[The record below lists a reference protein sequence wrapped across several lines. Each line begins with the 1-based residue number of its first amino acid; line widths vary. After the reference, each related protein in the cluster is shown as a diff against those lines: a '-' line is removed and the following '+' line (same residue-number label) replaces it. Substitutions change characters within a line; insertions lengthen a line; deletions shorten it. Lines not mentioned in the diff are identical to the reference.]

1 MAQQT
6 ELKELKAAIRDFQR
20 IDIVLSKC
28 TIDELA
34 EVVDHANHLL
44 LGRPMTWVAGV
55 VAKEL
60 DRRERDGAE
69 PGMVRLPVDRFS
81 VQELCRFNHML
92 RIWLRRE
99 TNPNIQNFLNQC
111 FEIAMC
117 NLTGR
122 FQALHEASGQ

>member
-1 MAQQT
+1 MTTQS
-6 ELKELKAAIRDFQR
+6 ELKELKAAVRNFQR
-20 IDIVLSKC
+20 VDIVLSKF

-44 LGRPMTWVAGV
+44 MGRPMTWIAGV
-55 VAKEL
+55 VAKEI
-60 DRRERDGAE
+60 DRREREGAE
-69 PGMVRLPVDRFS
+69 PGMVRFPVNAFS
-81 VQELCRFNHML
+81 APELCRFNHML